1 MRQGDERRAAQRTSL
16 RRASAGSQ
24 AGRSGP
30 LHWLRS
36 ANIWQKGTS
45 LRGGVRRLKGMT
57 TILRKYHSV
66 ARCTLLGEMIEDTAT
81 RYYYRSRFNDELT
94 FVDKQSPAIH
104 IAPCPACPDWLANQ
118 QHASSEE

>member
-1 MRQGDERRAAQRTSL
+1 MAFAT
-16 RRASAGSQ
+16 
-24 AGRSGP
+24 
-30 LHWLRS
+30 
-36 ANIWQKGTS
+36 N
-45 LRGGVRRLKGMT
+45 V
-57 TILRKYHSV
+57 RKYHSV